1 MKFATLK
8 ADGRDGRL
16 VLVSR
21 DLTSAV
27 EADAA
32 PTLQAAL
39 DRWDTVKDALEAQYR
54 ALNAGAAADAHPFD
68 AALSVAGRLGRGR
81 RIGQGVA
88 LMFARQD
95 AHVVGDIDA
104 VGAEETV
111 EIARGEPG
119 HHQPPFRS
127 RRS

>member
-1 MKFATLK
+1 
-8 ADGRDGRL
+8 
-16 VLVSR
+16 
-21 DLTSAV
+21 
-27 EADAA
+27 
-32 PTLQAAL
+32 
-39 DRWDTVKDALEAQYR
+39 VKDALEAQYR

-68 AALSVAGRLGRGR
+68 PTQALAPLPRAYQWLDASGVGAG
-81 RIGQGVA
+81 IGQGVA
-88 LMFARQD
+88 LMFARQG
-95 AHVVGDIDA
+95 AHVVGCDIDV